1 MDSPFLTTI
10 AKQLGE
16 KKKSILR
23 FEFPYM
29 QMRRVDGRRRPPN
42 PTKTLIEHW
51 KTIIDALD
59 SSKNIVIGGKSLG
72 GRAASMIVDQSIA
85 SGLICLG
92 YPFHPPGKP
101 HKQRVEHLATLQ
113 TPTLIL
119 QGERD
124 PLGSYK
130 EVEKYNLSPAV
141 RVHWL
146 ADGDHSFQPRKKSG
160 KTEKNN
166 LDEAILQILAFLE
179 QLN

>member
-1 MDSPFLTTI
+1 MDSPFMTTI

-16 KKKSILR
+16 NKKRILR

-42 PTKTLIEHW
+42 PTKTLTEHW
-51 KTIIDALD
+51 KTIIDAID
-59 SSKNIVIGGKSLG
+59 STKQIVIGGKSLG
-72 GRAASMIVDQSIA
+72 GRMASMIADESIA

-113 TPTLIL
+113 IPTLIL

-130 EVEKYNLSPAV
+130 EVEKYTLSPAI
-141 RVHWL
+141 RIHWL
-146 ADGDHSFQPRKKSG
+146 PDGDHSFKPRKKSG
-160 KTEKNN
+160 KTEENN
-166 LDEAILQILAFLE
+166 LHEAVVQILAFLK
-179 QLN
+179 QLD